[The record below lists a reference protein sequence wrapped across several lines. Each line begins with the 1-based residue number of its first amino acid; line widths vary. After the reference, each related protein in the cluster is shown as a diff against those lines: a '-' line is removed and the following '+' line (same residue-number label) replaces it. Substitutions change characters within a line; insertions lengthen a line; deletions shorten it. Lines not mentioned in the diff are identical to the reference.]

1 MIFVAEIGM
10 NHNGNFDLA
19 YELIRQAKIA
29 GADIAKFQF
38 GWRDKPGDINFIDQK
53 TAIKLKKWCDYF
65 EIEMMA
71 SIISEDAIDL
81 AIAANLK
88 RIKIASRTVI
98 ENPKLVE
105 NLINQGKEI
114 FISLGMYDSKLWP
127 FGEPSEQIRYIYCR
141 SSYPCYPQELVN
153 MPIEFSEARY
163 YGYSDHL
170 HGTEACL
177 VAIAR
182 GAKFIEKHFT
192 LNRTSDV
199 IRDHTLSATPEELE
213 SLIKN
218 GRAISRLVNVIGSKK

>member
-1 MIFVAEIGM
+1 
-10 NHNGNFDLA
+10 
-19 YELIRQAKIA
+19 
-29 GADIAKFQF
+29 
-38 GWRDKPGDINFIDQK
+38 
-53 TAIKLKKWCDYF
+53 
-65 EIEMMA
+65 
-71 SIISEDAIDL
+71 
-81 AIAANLK
+81 
-88 RIKIASRTVI
+88 
-98 ENPKLVE
+98 
-105 NLINQGKEI
+105 
-114 FISLGMYDSKLWP
+114 
-127 FGEPSEQIRYIYCR
+127 
-141 SSYPCYPQELVN
+141 